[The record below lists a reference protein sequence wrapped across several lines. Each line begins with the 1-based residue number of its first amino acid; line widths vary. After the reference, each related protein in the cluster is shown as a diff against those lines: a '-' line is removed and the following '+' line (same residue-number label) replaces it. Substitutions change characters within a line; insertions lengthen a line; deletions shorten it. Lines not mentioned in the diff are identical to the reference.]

1 MKRHILV
8 SACALL
14 LVANAAK
21 AQVRWGV
28 TTGLSLSQ
36 WDGQAVNSLQ
46 SLVAVTKGMAQT
58 SMSPG
63 WFIGANAAIPISE
76 RVTIEP
82 GLYYTQKGYRFRGD
96 LEVPKLNFLGA
107 NVSAQ
112 VRSHY
117 IDMPV
122 VMRVEVAKG
131 LSLYACPQISYL
143 AANDLKLGAGLLGI
157 NFIHQSIPMT
167 NLFNRWDAAVTGGL
181 AYQFSN
187 GINFNAGYDY
197 GLTRVD
203 KAGAFKSFNR
213 VIKIG
218 IGYRF

>member
-21 AQVRWGV
+21 AQVKWGV

-46 SLVAVTKGMAQT
+46 SLAAVTKGMAQT

-131 LSLYACPQISYL
+131 LSLYAGPQISYL

-181 AYQFSN
+181 AYQFSK

>member
-1 MKRHILV
+1 MKRMILI

-14 LVANAAK
+14 LVSTAAK
-21 AQVRWGV
+21 AQVKWGV
-28 TTGLSLSQ
+28 TTGVSLAQ

-46 SLVAVTKGMAQT
+46 SLVAVTNGMAQT

-63 WFIGANAAIPISE
+63 WYFGLNAGIPISE
-76 RVTIEP
+76 HVTLEP

-131 LSLYACPQISYL
+131 LTLYAGPQISYL
-143 AANDLKLGAGLLGI
+143 AANDLKLGAGILGI
-157 NFIHQSIPMT
+157 NLIHQSIPMT
-167 NLFNRWDAAVTGGL
+167 NMFNHWDAAITGGVG
-181 AYQFSN
+181 YQFNN

-203 KAGAFKSFNR
+203 KAGASNSYNR